1 MREIYERF
9 IQQIDP
15 EELKRHTIELNRIE
29 QGQTFT
35 AYRKA
40 AEYVLNLIRE
50 SGIPNGEIIDFP
62 ADGKTVY
69 QDKKMPLAWDATV
82 GKLTWLKGKEE
93 VVLADFQQHPFH
105 LIKGSV
111 ATPPG
116 GIVTRVITEQ
126 QFLAGE
132 DPRGAMVMLEPL
144 TWPRRGVIKPIL
156 DQGGLGIISDFV
168 KGRYE
173 SPDSLQWG
181 NACTDSGAWHVN
193 EEDRPFIGFSLSPR
207 TGDLVRQA
215 ANHGGMKIKVECD
228 GRRYAGKLPAITAL
242 VPGRQ
247 KKELW
252 ILAHMYEPLLND
264 DALGVVAGIEA
275 ARQIMLAGTPE
286 YSIRLVFAME
296 MYGYAAY
303 SASRGPSLKN
313 EVIGGCNLD
322 ALAAIHGERMRLVP
336 AGPAV
341 PFIGNDLLKQAEAE
355 FKDIIDLFPRP
366 SAYFDDMFMSDPTV
380 GVPTVWIFGEHPGY
394 WHNSRQCDID
404 FLDWE
409 LFHRTASFAA
419 AYLHAVANYTG
430 PAPEKAPLEIK
441 LVASPW
447 RDYAEKMVF
456 ARREQGFPHNLA
468 KVPPE
473 QRIGMPDGV
482 IYGPFSNV
490 LSNMDGKKTLG
501 RVILEAE
508 AETGRTLTDKEVKKY
523 IDCADFLADWGYLDA
538 VSRPEIT
545 EDEIAAALEKLGVTK
560 DDVLLVHASTSKCGR
575 IRGGAATIIEA
586 LRKAADTFMIP
597 AFTRPY
603 IFLGGLNKGWNYR
616 PFDPA
621 DIESIWT
628 GSVPKTLLRKYQDAV
643 RSRHIT
649 HSWAGLGSHA
659 HECLDAQGPCDPP
672 AGAGS
677 PMEKVLERN
686 GKILYFG
693 CGVAPT
699 TFLHYLEDRTDMPFL
714 SSAVCRVKN
723 PDGSLKT
730 VLIEKHLP
738 GHRDFYRPNA
748 EECKFFRAAIERGL
762 EIRSVPLGM
771 GKLQLIEVRPLYE
784 IGMELLKKDHRLL
797 LCDDPECL
805 FCRRF

>member
-1 MREIYERF
+1 MKAFYERF
-9 IQQIDP
+9 VRQISRD
-15 EELKRHTIELNRIE
+15 ELKRKVTELMEIEK
-29 QGQTFT
+29 GQTFT

-40 AEYVLNLIRE
+40 AEYVLDMIRAA
-50 SGIPNGEIIDFP
+50 GIPNGEIIEFP
-62 ADGKTVY
+62 ADGQTVY

-93 VVLADFQQHPFH
+93 TVLADFQKHPFH

-116 GIVTRVITEQ
+116 GLVTKVITEQ

-132 DPRGAMVMLEPL
+132 DPRGAMVMLQPE
-144 TWPRRGVIKPIL
+144 TWPRRNVIKPIL

-168 KGRYE
+168 MGRYK

-181 NACTDSGAWHVN
+181 NACTDAGGWHVTKA
-193 EEDRPFIGFSLSPR
+193 DRPFIGFAVSPR
-207 TGDLVRQA
+207 TGDTIRKA
-215 ANHGGMKIKVECD
+215 ANAGGMKVRVESD
-228 GRRYAGKLPAITAL
+228 GRRYEGKLPAITAL
-242 VPGRQ
+242 IPGRQ

-252 ILAHMYEPLLND
+252 IIAHMYEPLLND
-264 DALGVVAGIEA
+264 DASGVTASIEA

-286 YSIRLVFAME
+286 YSVRLVFAME
-296 MYGYAAY
+296 LYGYAAY
-303 SASRGPSLKN
+303 TAVRGPGLKDA
-313 EVIGGCNLD
+313 VIGGCNLD
-322 ALAAIHGERMRLVP
+322 SLGAVTGEPLKLVP

-341 PFIGNDLLKQAEAE
+341 PFIGNELLKQIPAE
-355 FKDIIDLFPRP
+355 FEGLLRYEPHN
-366 SAYFDDMFMSDPTV
+366 SAYFDDIFIGDPTV
-380 GVPTVWIFGEHPGY
+380 GVPTVWLHGASAGY
-394 WHNSRQCDID
+394 WHNSRQCDDDFID
-404 FLDWE
+404 WDMLQRE
-409 LFHRTASFAA
+409 VAIAA
-419 AYLHAVANYTG
+419 AYLCKIANYRG
-430 PAPEKAPLEIK
+430 PAPEKPALEIK
-441 LVASPW
+441 PVSSPW
-447 RDYAEKMVF
+447 RDYADKMVF
-456 ARREQGFPHNLA
+456 ARLEQGFPHNLA

-473 QRIGMPDGV
+473 QRIGLPDGV

-490 LSNMDGKKTLG
+490 LSNMDGQKTLA
-501 RVILEAE
+501 RLILEAE

-523 IDCADFLADWGYLDA
+523 VDCADFLADWKYLKA

-545 EDEIAAALEKLGVTK
+545 EGEILAALEKLGVK
-560 DDVLLVHASTSKCGR
+560 SSDVLLVHASTSKCGR
-575 IRGGAATIIEA
+575 IRGGAATIIDA
-586 LRKAADTFMIP
+586 LRKAADTFMTP

-603 IFLGGLNKGWNYR
+603 IYLGGLNKGWNYR

-628 GSVPKTLLRKYQDAV
+628 GTVPKTLLRNCPDAV

-659 HECLDAQGPCDPP
+659 HECLDAQGPYDPP

-677 PMEKVLERN
+677 PMDKVLELN

-714 SSAVCRVKN
+714 DTAVCRVKN

-730 VLIEKHLP
+730 VAIEKHLP
-738 GHRDFYRPNA
+738 GHRDFYRPHA
-748 EECKFFRAAIERGL
+748 EECKFFRAAVERGL

-771 GKLQLIEVRPLYE
+771 SELQLIEVRPLYE
-784 IGMELLKKDHRLL
+784 IGMELLKQDHRLL
-797 LCDDPECL
+797 LCDDPDCL